1 MTCKNCQAMQKM
13 VELQK
18 EKIRALEKRLT
29 RALETIKRHT
39 DTAV

>member
-1 MTCKNCQAMQKM
+1 MTCKNCQALGKM

-18 EKIRALEKRLT
+18 IKIQALEKRLT

-39 DTAV
+39 ATAV